1 MLGGADMKKLFSL
14 KMLDGAS
21 IKKALF
27 SQYVR
32 RGLAQK
38 NLFLLKMRLLQK
50 KLHKF
55 RQEIA
60 LFT

>member
-14 KMLDGAS
+14 EMLDGAS

-32 RGLAQK
+32 WGLV
-38 NLFLLKMRLLQK
+38 L
-50 KLHKF
+50 
-55 RQEIA
+55 
-60 LFT
+60 